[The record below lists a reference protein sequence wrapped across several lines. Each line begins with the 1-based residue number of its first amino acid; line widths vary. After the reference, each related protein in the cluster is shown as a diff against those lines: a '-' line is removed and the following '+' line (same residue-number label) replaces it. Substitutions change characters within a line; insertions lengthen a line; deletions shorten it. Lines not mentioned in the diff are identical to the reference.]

1 MMNPLLLLMVGLP
14 LVALAFSGGRP
25 KPEWDTEDYMSL
37 YRMEDPDR
45 YTPGQRQFNPGFLV
59 MTPGAESVF
68 QRAEDAVS
76 QVTGRDVS
84 GMLMGQLYTHHS
96 EGDWG
101 DMEKK
106 DPDWAAEQDK
116 QMETGGL
123 PQWGVTGIHN
133 IAGTEVWVKTVPD
146 GERNITTFY
155 LPSED

>member
-45 YTPGQRQFNPGFLV
+45 YTPGQQQFSPGFLV
-59 MTPGAESVF
+59 ITPGAEGVL
-68 QRAEDAVS
+68 AGVEDAM
-76 QVTGRDVS
+76 TTALGRDFS
-84 GMLMGQLYTHHS
+84 GKLIQNMLVNHS

-101 DMEKK
+101 EMEKR
-106 DPDWAAEQDK
+106 DPDWAADQDK
-116 QMETGGL
+116 LMDTGGL
-123 PQWGVTGIHN
+123 PPWGITGIHN
-133 IAGTEVWVKTVPD
+133 IAGKEVWVKTVPD
-146 GERNITTFY
+146 AAGNVTTFY